1 LTLIEPKLKKQ
12 PGETDV
18 CVMYCTVTGRKDG
31 RRTRISYWMW
41 DEADQRNGIS
51 SMGRVTGFPAAM
63 GAVLIG
69 KGLIK
74 ERGVVAAE
82 DCIYGPLYTQYMAD
96 LKKRDINILETVETL
111 S

>member
-1 LTLIEPKLKKQ
+1 
-12 PGETDV
+12 
-18 CVMYCTVTGRKDG
+18 
-31 RRTRISYWMW
+31 MW
-41 DEADQRNGIS
+41 DEADTKNGIS

-69 KGLIK
+69 KGQIK
-74 ERGVVAAE
+74 ERGIVAPE
-82 DCIYGPLYTQYMAD
+82 DCIYGPLYTQYIAD